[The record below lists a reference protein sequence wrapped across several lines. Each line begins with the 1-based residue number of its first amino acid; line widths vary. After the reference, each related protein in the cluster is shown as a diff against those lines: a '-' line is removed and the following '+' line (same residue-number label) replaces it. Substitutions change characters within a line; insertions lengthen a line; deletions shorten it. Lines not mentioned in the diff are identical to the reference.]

1 MSTVFKFAAAAAVV
15 SVVVLSAGTNA
26 KAQMPMPD
34 ACKTQSSAMR
44 DMNMGGSGMQMGEM
58 ADHQKATMESM
69 QKMHPAM
76 MQAMMAKDP
85 DVAFVCGMIAHHMGA
100 ISMSEVELKYGDDEQ
115 AKSMAQKIID
125 AQKKEI
131 EEMTSWVK
139 DHTK

>member
-1 MSTVFKFAAAAAVV
+1 MRTVLKFAVAAAVV
-15 SVVVLSAGTNA
+15 PFAVLSAGTNA
-26 KAQMPMPD
+26 KAQMPD
-34 ACKTQSSAMR
+34 ACKTEASAMK
-44 DMNMGGSGMQMGEM
+44 DMNISGGGMQMGEM

-85 DVAFVCGMIAHHMGA
+85 DVAFVCGMIAHHIGA

-131 EEMTSWVK
+131 EEMTTWVNEHAK
-139 DHTK
+139 